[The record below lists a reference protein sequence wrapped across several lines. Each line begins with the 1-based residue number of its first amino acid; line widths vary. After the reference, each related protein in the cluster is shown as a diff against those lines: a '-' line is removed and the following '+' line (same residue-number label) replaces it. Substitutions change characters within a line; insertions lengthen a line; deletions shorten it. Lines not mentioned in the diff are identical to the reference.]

1 MARIRTIKPDFF
13 RHEGLQDLEIANPGL
28 YPMMVFAGLWGHC
41 DKAGRFVWNARM
53 LKLDILPFLPFDMDR
68 VLLVLEQAGFICKY
82 EADGKEY
89 GEIPSFS
96 EHQRIN
102 GKEAQE
108 PEKHPC
114 NPENYSG
121 SNGEAGETTGREGK
135 GREKEGNG
143 LRAPAFPC
151 PEEVDPKVWGDFL
164 DVRKM
169 KKAPM
174 SDTALS
180 GIRREATKAGY
191 SLQQAIEECCA
202 RNWQGFKAEWLAKKV
217 NGNQSSAK
225 PWFIDSSTA
234 ITAKGRELGVPD
246 CDSFP
251 DYRLA
256 VFKAAG
262 ITPAM
267 IKQAEADWK

>member
-13 RHEGLQDLEIANPGL
+13 RHGGLQDLEAANPGL

-41 DKAGRFVWNARM
+41 DKAGRFVWDARM
-53 LKLDILPFLPFDMDR
+53 LKLDILPFLPFDMTE
-68 VLLVLEQAGFICKY
+68 VLRVLEQAGFINKY
-82 EADGKEY
+82 EVNGKEY

-108 PEKHPC
+108 PEKHPS
-114 NPENYSG
+114 NPENQSG
-121 SNGEAGETTGREGK
+121 SNGEAQETTGREGK
-135 GREKEGNG
+135 GKEGKG
-143 LRAPAFPC
+143 LRTSAPVC
-151 PEEVDPKVWGDFL
+151 PEEVNPRVWDDFMA
-164 DVRKM
+164 VRKA
-169 KKAPM
+169 KRSPLT
-174 SDTALS
+174 DTALEA
-180 GIRREATKAGY
+180 IRREAQKAGY
-191 SLQQAIEECCA
+191 TLQQAIEECCE
-202 RNWQGFKAEWLAKKV
+202 RNWQGFKAEWVAKKV
-217 NGNQSSAK
+217 NGKPVSAK

-251 DYRLA
+251 EYRLK

-262 ITPAM
+262 ITAEM
-267 IKQAEADWK
+267 VKQAEAMAK